1 MKILPYTDLMS
12 HPNKKLE
19 NHLKNVA
26 DFSYDVFNF
35 LEIENKELF
44 SNISFLIGLTHDFAK
59 STSFFQTYLFDHTK
73 KENTQHSFLSA
84 IFTYYVVKNYLDKN
98 NINFESNLSII
109 SYIVVLAHHG
119 NLKDITKLDDYNEK
133 KINSKMVLKQIEDLK
148 SSDDNL
154 SKFYDD
160 FEIDFF
166 RFFDEFDEISEE
178 ITDELLI
185 FSFEGNIDNYF
196 YILLFYSSLLDAD
209 KMDASESK
217 RINRENI
224 PGDIVDI
231 FKKNNLRDS
240 KDNINKTREEAYQE
254 VNGNILNMDLNERI
268 LSIELPTGIGKTFTG
283 VSAALK
289 LKERINNEL
298 NFNPRIIY
306 SLPFLTIVDQNS
318 DTISSILNESS
329 LKGSNFLLNHNHLS
343 DMNYKSN
350 DLENYDISNSKI
362 LIEGWNS
369 EIIVTTFIQFFY
381 SIISN
386 KNKSLR
392 KFHNIT
398 NSIILLDEIQSLPYK
413 YWKIINLFFKKLAY
427 EYNCWIILMTATQ
440 PYIFKENEIKSLVDN
455 VDYYFNKFDRVNYNF
470 NLDSQNF
477 EDFKKEF
484 VDKISNDSKND
495 YLVVLNTINSS
506 KELYEFIKD
515 YYYSV
520 MDYDIYLDDCN
531 GICYI
536 GDDIQLIYLSN
547 NIIPKHRL
555 EKINAI
561 KESNRQSIVISTQ
574 LIEAGVDIDV
584 DIIYRDLAPL
594 DSLVQTAGRCNRSGN
609 KEKGIVNV
617 ISLRNENGKSYS
629 SFIYDSL
636 LLNKT
641 KEVLTSLNQISEKEF
656 NLAAAKNYFKLIY
669 NSGTQDDYLIKIIEN
684 LRFPEIPSNFK
695 LIEEDIQKVDVFVV
709 INSEAKLLFE
719 KYNDIIN
726 NYEGFD
732 RNNEFLKIKNKFYKY
747 VISVDE
753 TKIGS
758 ANNLCNDEI
767 FYIGE
772 NDVFRKYDLDTGFK
786 PEDDENPFII

>member
-59 STSFFQTYLFDHTK
+59 STSFFQTYLSDHTK

-283 VSAALK
+283 VSTALK

-318 DTISSILNESS
+318 DTISSILNESN

-350 DLENYDISNSKI
+350 DLEEYNISNSKI

-369 EIIVTTFIQFFY
+369 EIIATTFIQFFY

-455 VDYYFNKFDRVNYNF
+455 VEYYFNKFDRVNYNF

-515 YYYSV
+515 YYSV

-561 KESNRQSIVISTQ
+561 KESHRQSIVISTQ

-609 KEKGIVNV
+609 KEKGVVNV
-617 ISLRNENGKSYS
+617 ISLKNENGKSYS

-669 NSGTQDDYLIKIIEN
+669 NSGTQDDYLIKIIKN

-732 RNNEFLKIKNKFYKY
+732 RNNEFLKIKNKFYQY

-753 TKIGS
+753 KKIGS
-758 ANNLCNDEI
+758 TNLCNDEL

>member
-59 STSFFQTYLFDHTK
+59 STSFFQTYLSDHTK

-329 LKGSNFLLNHNHLS
+329 LNGSNFLLNHNHLS

-515 YYYSV
+515 YYSV

-617 ISLRNENGKSYS
+617 ISLKNENGKSYS

-726 NYEGFD
+726 NYKGFN
-732 RNNEFLKIKNKFYKY
+732 RKNEFLKIKNKFYKY
-747 VISVDE
+747 VISVDK

-758 ANNLCNDEI
+758 TNLCNDEI

>member
-59 STSFFQTYLFDHTK
+59 STSFFQTYLSDHTK

-178 ITDELLI
+178 ITDGLLI

-224 PGDIVDI
+224 PGNIVDI

-329 LKGSNFLLNHNHLS
+329 LNGSNFLLNHNHLS

-515 YYYSV
+515 YYSV

-617 ISLRNENGKSYS
+617 ISLKNENGKSYS

-726 NYEGFD
+726 NYKGFD
-732 RNNEFLKIKNKFYKY
+732 RKNEFLKIKNKFYKY